1 MGETFAAGLP
11 GDTESANG
19 IEQTDVG
26 GELYQLM
33 RLMRRYWHEGVA
45 SLELTGPQ
53 TIVLAGINTLGDGAN
68 QTELS
73 QYTGIHKAPLAC
85 IIDQLEDKGYVE
97 RRLDPRDR
105 RVRRI
110 FATESVQEL
119 SPRMQLVTDGLNASL
134 TKGVQQDDLQAVIR
148 CIATMREN
156 LLVALGESDSSS
168 AREAE
173 LI

>member
-1 MGETFAAGLP
+1 MVETFAAGLP
-11 GDTESANG
+11 ADTNSANDF
-19 IEQTDVG
+19 EQIDVG

-119 SPRMQLVTDGLNASL
+119 AAPYPGIGPVGTGPLDPPNR
-134 TKGVQQDDLQAVIR
+134 
-148 CIATMREN
+148 
-156 LLVALGESDSSS
+156 
-168 AREAE
+168 
-173 LI
+173 